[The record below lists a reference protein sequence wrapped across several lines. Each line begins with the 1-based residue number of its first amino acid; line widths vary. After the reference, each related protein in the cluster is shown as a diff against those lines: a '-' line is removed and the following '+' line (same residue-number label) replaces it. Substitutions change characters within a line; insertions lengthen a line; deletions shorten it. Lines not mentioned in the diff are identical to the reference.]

1 MAEYKG
7 KVIDYKVPEIQVEP
21 EEPSFKE
28 KAGAVAYGAGTGL
41 AGGLGESENFG
52 AYTVPEFMGLRE
64 PGTRDKFMGRETI
77 FPTVKEVQAGL
88 SKLGIKPPRE
98 EVSGYQTVGEVIGG
112 LGTSLPGALRGAGRS
127 LLGVPSKTSE
137 AAAKEAEKIGF
148 KLSPA
153 QVRQTQRA
161 GAKGSTFNAEHN
173 QELANKLAAEST
185 GKSATEISP
194 DFVRGRLKELGE
206 EFEKV
211 YQGKE
216 FNLDQQAVDALQ
228 QIALAENYL
237 PPSVAVSS
245 VKQTANNILGNYQSL
260 VMLPGAKPPTFK
272 VSGDALQRIRTDLLQ
287 AARTSGSRQDAHVIY
302 DLVDELDQSV
312 ARNHPDVAD
321 KLANLRPKYRNTII
335 LEDMVRKGGIDQG
348 NISLEKL
355 GDMLGARKEG
365 VRRATGELDRLGEL
379 GRTLKLRALWQSE
392 GGAETEAG
400 DILSK
405 ALGTTLGTGAKA
417 LGLRSSAARAAQRKL
432 AEQPYKAPV
441 TRIPQAA
448 AAGTVTRPFQTQEE

>member
-7 KVIDYKVPEIQVEP
+7 EVIDYKVPEIELAP

-28 KAGAVAYGAGTGL
+28 KAGAAAYGAATGL
-41 AGGLGESENFG
+41 AGGLGELEKFG
-52 AYTVPEFMGLRE
+52 AYTVPEFLGVRE
-64 PGTRDKFMGRETI
+64 PGTRDQFMGRETI
-77 FPTVKEVQAGL
+77 FPTIKEAQAGL
-88 SKLGIKPPRE
+88 AKLGIKPPRE
-98 EVSGYQTVGEVIGG
+98 EVSGYQTGGEILGGIGP
-112 LGTSLPGALRGAGRS
+112 SLPGAVRGAGRA

-137 AAAKEAEKIGF
+137 AAAKEAEQIGF

-153 QVRQTQRA
+153 QVRQTPRA
-161 GAKGSTFNAEHN
+161 GAKGSTFSAEHN

-194 DFVRGRLKELGE
+194 DFVRGRLKELGA
-206 EFEKV
+206 EFDKV
-211 YQGKE
+211 YRGKE
-216 FNLDQQAVDALQ
+216 FNLDKQAVDALQ

-237 PPSVAVSS
+237 PPSVAVSG

-260 VMLPGAKPPTFK
+260 VMLPGAKPSTFK

-287 AARTSGSRQDAHVIY
+287 AARASGSRQDAHVIY

-312 ARNHPDVAD
+312 ARNHPDVAA
-321 KLANLRPKYRNTII
+321 KLAELRPKYRNTII
-335 LEDMVRKGGIDQG
+335 LEDMVRRGGIDQG

-355 GDMLGARKEG
+355 GEMLGAKKEG

-379 GRTLKLRALWQSE
+379 GRTLKLRALWQTE

-400 DILSK
+400 DLLSK
-405 ALGTTLGTGAKA
+405 VLGTTMGASAKA
-417 LGLRSSAARAAQRKL
+417 LGLRSGAARAAQRQL
-432 AEQPYKAPV
+432 AKQPSKAAT

-448 AAGTVTRPFQTQEE
+448 AAGTVTRPFQTEEQ